1 MELKIIAKL
10 QEKYNNDNQEI
21 IDNLDD
27 DITDIVE
34 ELLIEE
40 LTERYENVISDIQ
53 DTMSYGETF
62 EIGDSLEDIY
72 YVKDGIEI
80 NNQYGDNE
88 FWSSSEDFADCTQG
102 NKEIIVMLLDGQ
114 IQVVNDC
121 IDYIDNCYN
130 GEKTEATC
138 DEEEF
143 EAFKTIND
151 NLEEKVGELI
161 DENIAFVRSYFLDNL
176 LKDSE
181 GKKKTR
187 TKI

>member
-10 QEKYNNDNQEI
+10 NEKYGTDYQEI
-21 IDNLDD
+21 LDNLDD
-27 DITDIVE
+27 DINDIVE

-40 LTERYENVISDIQ
+40 LTEKYENVISDIQ

-62 EIGDSLEDIY
+62 NIGDSLEDIY
-72 YVKDGIEI
+72 FVKDGIAI
-80 NNQYGDNE
+80 NNQYGDDV
-88 FWSSSEDFADCTQG
+88 FWNSSEDFAECNSD
-102 NKEIIVMLLDGQ
+102 KETVVMLLDGN

-130 GEKTEATC
+130 GETTEAIC
-138 DEEEF
+138 NKYDF
-143 EAFKTIND
+143 DDFKEIND
-151 NLEEKVGELI
+151 NLEKKVGDLI